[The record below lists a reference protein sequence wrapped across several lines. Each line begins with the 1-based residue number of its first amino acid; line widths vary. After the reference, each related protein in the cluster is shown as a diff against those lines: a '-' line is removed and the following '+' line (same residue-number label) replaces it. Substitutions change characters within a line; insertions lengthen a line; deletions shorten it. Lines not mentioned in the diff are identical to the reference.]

1 LLRSTSSVAA
11 LSGRL
16 EEWFQVERAVLVGR
30 AALGLLMALRVWRAA
45 RPRCRVAIP
54 GAICQEV
61 LLAVLLADC
70 EPIFCDVNVADGL
83 VPDSEWARARSL
95 GADVAI
101 VAHLYGNPAQTMRI
115 RSIFPAPDNLLIDDA
130 AQALGSRTEDGI
142 CGSLGDIGLL
152 SFGYSKQISVGNGA
166 VLVRDPEFAA
176 QIEAALPALA
186 APNGQS
192 RSELQKAFR
201 SKLDAARERLIA
213 TENPDARGF
222 AGLLQG
228 LDWMLKVPY
237 DESLTAAIVTA
248 IDRYSE
254 NAAARIEK
262 AGIWR
267 RSFEGSGLL
276 PVGMGSGCVPWR
288 FVCRLPG
295 IDWRTQARLAE
306 SIRKHGIHVSTWYL
320 PANWFRGQLIGI
332 LPGVEM
338 LSREVFQLWL
348 DEDATS
354 ESIADNAQLIRREL
368 ARFGQFGSDL

>member
-1 LLRSTSSVAA
+1 MFRSTSSVAG

-30 AALGLLMALRVWRAA
+30 AALGLLAALRVWRAA
-45 RPRCRVAIP
+45 RRICRVAIP

-61 LLAVLLADC
+61 LLAVLMADC
-70 EPIFCDVNVADGL
+70 DPIFCDVNVADGL

-101 VAHLYGNPAQTMRI
+101 VVHLYGNPAQTMRV
-115 RSIFPAPDNLLIDDA
+115 RSMFPAPDNLVIDDA

-152 SFGYSKQISVGNGA
+152 SFGYSKQISAGNA
-166 VLVRDPEFAA
+166 AILVRDPEFAA
-176 QIEAALPALA
+176 QIVAALPALA

-192 RSELQKAFR
+192 RSELQRVFR
-201 SKLDAARERLIA
+201 SKLDAAREQLVA

-228 LDWMLKVPY
+228 LDWTLKVPY
-237 DESLTAAIVTA
+237 DDGLTGAVATA

-254 NAAARIEK
+254 NAAARIET
-262 AGIWR
+262 AGIWQ
-267 RSFEGSGLL
+267 RSLEGSGLV

-306 SIRKHGIHVSTWYL
+306 SIRMHGIHVSTWYL
-320 PANWFRGQLIGI
+320 PVNWFCGQRIGT
-332 LPGVEM
+332 LRGVET
-338 LSREVFQLWL
+338 LSREVFQFWL
-348 DEDATS
+348 DADATS
-354 ESIADNAQLIRREL
+354 GSIADSAQLIRREL
-368 ARFGQFGSDL
+368 ARCAQLGSDS